1 MQTYRFQDKLK
12 LTFSVSREVSI
23 RISNNSPSSS
33 RSLFTIR
40 VKDLLCY
47 KIKESGEFE
56 FRLIENKKFSDGSS

>member
-56 FRLIENKKFSDGSS
+56 FRLIENKKF